1 MTLSL
6 LGVFDLFLEW
16 LFYGQIFMEF
26 TWLPFIVIACVLF
39 IIPYT
44 LILFRNN
51 RNLVFYLGVGFII
64 LTTVVSFCLISF
76 NAEHYWNG
84 SDQAELGHWF
94 NENVEGNVLLDE
106 RFVSDKLTKYTLNEE
121 LFNVRNEWSLFGF
134 WVNEEIRV
142 GDPYDVEGYDYLVSM
157 DDNLNYDIL
166 RREGDFVL
174 YELK

>member
-1 MTLSL
+1 M
-6 LGVFDLFLEW
+6 
-16 LFYGQIFMEF
+16 
-26 TWLPFIVIACVLF
+26 
-39 IIPYT
+39 
-44 LILFRNN
+44 
-51 RNLVFYLGVGFII
+51 
-64 LTTVVSFCLISF
+64 
-76 NAEHYWNG
+76 
-84 SDQAELGHWF
+84 
-94 NENVEGNVLLDE
+94 LDE

>member
-1 MTLSL
+1 M
-6 LGVFDLFLEW
+6 
-16 LFYGQIFMEF
+16 
-26 TWLPFIVIACVLF
+26 
-39 IIPYT
+39 
-44 LILFRNN
+44 LFR
-51 RNLVFYLGVGFII
+51 
-64 LTTVVSFCLISF
+64 S
-76 NAEHYWNG
+76 
-84 SDQAELGHWF
+84 
-94 NENVEGNVLLDE
+94 NVEGNVLLDE